1 MRRPACAGAG
11 AARALIVL
19 VLMLVVVGAA
29 AGSVTLWVQGAPW
42 WQIALGYVGGGW
54 IGLIA
59 GVPAILA
66 GRWLFQ
72 RLPRRPAADDVHRPG
87 RAEAAARCRQHR

>member
-1 MRRPACAGAG
+1 MTTTTLSKVD
-11 AARALIVL
+11 ALTDET
-19 VLMLVVVGAA
+19 A
-29 AGSVTLWVQGAPW
+29 WVPGRKR
-42 WQIALGYVGGGW
+42 LDNYVGGGW

-87 RAEAAARCRQHR
+87 RAEVAARCRQHR